1 MKRLGTASILTLFF
15 SLLALTPAFGAQWHA
30 TVGAQSKDKGRQAL
44 AFLPNEIWIHAGDSI
59 SWTFNTDE
67 IHTVTFLANGQTRLP
82 FPVGC
87 PGFSASGATFD
98 GSTCVT
104 TPPSVTG
111 QTFSVL
117 FPTAGNYK
125 LVCLVHEDMTATVHV
140 LDTSVA
146 LPHGQSFYDRQA
158 TEQARDLLS
167 VPDHDRQDNEH
178 DMAFGHHHD
187 GPANAIAVGIG
198 KVVANAGGHQTVSL
212 MRFVEPELVIRA
224 GATVEWTNH
233 DPITPHTI
241 TFGTEPADPMPPS
254 SNVTVDVDGALHA
267 TITSTSDSVH
277 SGFIMSAPQERLF
290 LPQAPLGMTRFRVT
304 FTTPGVYPYICAL
317 HDDLGMKGRII
328 VLP

>member
-1 MKRLGTASILTLFF
+1 MKRVGTTVALTMF
-15 SLLALTPAFGAQWHA
+15 SALLALAPAFGADWHA

-59 SWTFNTDE
+59 SWTFNVDE

-104 TPPSVTG
+104 APPSVSG
-111 QTFSVL
+111 QSFSVL
-117 FPTAGNYK
+117 FPTSGNYK
-125 LVCLVHEDMTATVHV
+125 LVCLVHEDMTGTIHV
-140 LDTSVA
+140 LDTSVP
-146 LPHGQSFYDRQA
+146 LPHGQSFYDKQA

-167 VPDHDRQDNEH
+167 VPDDARQDNDH
-178 DMAFGHHHD
+178 DMAFGHHHE
-187 GPANAIAVGIG
+187 GAANAVTVGIG

-212 MRFVEPELVIRA
+212 MRFVEPELVIHA
-224 GATVEWTNH
+224 GQTVEWINH

-241 TFGTEPADPMPPS
+241 TFGTEPANPIPPS
-254 SNVTVDVDGALHA
+254 SNVTVDADGALHA
-267 TITSTSDSVH
+267 TITSTSGSVH

>member
-1 MKRLGTASILTLFF
+1 MKRAGTTLILWLFF
-15 SLLALTPAFGAQWHA
+15 TVLALPAFGAQWQA
-30 TVGAQSKDKGRQAL
+30 TVGAQSKNKGRQAL

-59 SWTFNTDE
+59 SWTFNADD
-67 IHTVTFLANGQTRLP
+67 IHTVTFLADGQIRPP

-104 TPPSVTG
+104 APPSITG
-111 QTFSVL
+111 GTFTVL

-125 LVCLVHEDMTATVHV
+125 LVCLVHEDMTGTIHV
-140 LDTSVA
+140 LDTSVP
-146 LPHGQSFYDRQA
+146 LPHEQSFYDKQSARQA
-158 TEQARDLLS
+158 QDLLS
-167 VPDHDRQDNEH
+167 APDLLS
-178 DMAFGHHHD
+178 GHHHA
-187 GPANAIAVGIG
+187 ANAVAVGIG
-198 KVVANAGGHQTVSL
+198 KILANAGGHETVSI
-212 MRFVEPELVIRA
+212 MRFVEPELVIHA

-241 TFGTEPADPMPPS
+241 TLGTEPANPIPPS
-254 SNVTVDVDGALHA
+254 GNVSVDVDGALHA
-267 TITSTSDSVH
+267 TIVSTSDSVH
-277 SGFIMSAPQERLF
+277 SGFIISAPQERIG
-290 LPQAPLGMTRFRVT
+290 LPQAPLGPTRFRIT